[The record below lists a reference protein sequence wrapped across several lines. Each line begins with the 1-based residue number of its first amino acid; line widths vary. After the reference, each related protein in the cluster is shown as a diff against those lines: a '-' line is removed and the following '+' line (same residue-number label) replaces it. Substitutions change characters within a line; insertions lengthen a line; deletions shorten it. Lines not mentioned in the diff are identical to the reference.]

1 VLVLPQPLVQKP
13 ASAFARAFHTMSD
26 VNLPDYPGDYRALW
40 AGLFAAP
47 YDVLVLSGDI
57 HYSRIASASREPLS
71 HTRVF
76 EVVSS
81 PLALLPPAAAP
92 DRSASGKIDGL
103 PSARWA
109 NHFAE
114 APPASYMTVSFQL
127 MSGFVL
133 VTIRV
138 WVVGSAGAEL
148 TAERKLPLYRSGQ
161 QPI

>member
-1 VLVLPQPLVQKP
+1 M
-13 ASAFARAFHTMSD
+13 TD
-26 VNLPDYPGDYRALW
+26 VNPPDYPEDYRALW
-40 AGLFAAP
+40 GALFAAP
-47 YDVLVLSGDI
+47 YDILVLSGDI
-57 HYSRIASASREPLS
+57 HYSRIASVSREPLS

-81 PLALLPPAAAP
+81 PLALIPPAVEP
-92 DRSASGKIDGL
+92 DRSASGKIDQVA
-103 PSARWA
+103 SARWA

-114 APPASYMTVSFQL
+114 APPASYMTITFQL

-138 WVVGSAGAEL
+138 WVVGRAGAVL